1 MTGITPPTLIAACAV
16 VIMAMGAGGAL
27 MQSQLAGVAKTH
39 ETAEA
44 ATKDR
49 EKILLDRITKLEDSE
64 KKQAHDPVEKATLDA
79 IITAFDKRTDL
90 IQGQII
96 DINRQIAAALIIID
110 NNNSVKKTQPNPP

>member
-1 MTGITPPTLIAACAV
+1 MCRGHHGDGCRWR
-16 VIMAMGAGGAL
+16 
-27 MQSQLAGVAKTH
+27 
-39 ETAEA
+39 AEA